1 VTLQVLQQAAR
12 PSAASAQK
20 PSSAETIVVLGGG
33 FAGLGIALALR
44 DSDHQV
50 VIIERDE
57 AAPELEPEQAF
68 DGWKR
73 PGVFQFR
80 HPHVFLGRL
89 HRMLRERY
97 PDLLE
102 ELLRAG
108 FWTIPVS
115 AYGTFRD
122 AYTFAEGDD
131 DLTQLCGR
139 RATFEY
145 VLQRYVRAL
154 PNVRMIHGAH
164 VEGIALAA
172 EGRARRMAAIEI
184 KRAGQRE
191 SITGDVF
198 VDCLGRR
205 SPVFG
210 WLREQGCSAKEQSQQ
225 AQTMSFSRH
234 YRLRDGAR
242 PQLEQQSGDLDFL
255 RFAIVYGE
263 NGHFA
268 VGFSIA
274 ESDDELMQRV
284 RRAEGFDQV
293 CHAIPQVKDWISQAD
308 PITPVMG
315 VGDIRNRWIHW
326 ADGHRPFVLGLL
338 HAGDSARETNPFYG
352 RGCSAA
358 FVDAHLVAEA
368 LLASRDPRQRARI
381 FAASVRRELRPYYE
395 LSVATDRMFRA
406 RSLAARGLP
415 VSVLER
421 VSAQAYLSL
430 AVPAAFEDQQVART
444 LLGVQHMR
452 KPLNVL
458 AGCKLMGRL
467 LFLAARRMLRLSKP
481 VPWSLPPPRSHILA
495 PPRE

>member
-1 VTLQVLQQAAR
+1 M
-12 PSAASAQK
+12 
-20 PSSAETIVVLGGG
+20 
-33 FAGLGIALALR
+33 GIALALR
-44 DSDHQV
+44 GSGHRV
-50 VIIERDE
+50 VLVERDE
-57 AAPELEPEQAF
+57 APPEIEPALAF
-68 DGWKR
+68 DAWKR

-102 ELLRAG
+102 QLISAG
-108 FWTIPVS
+108 FWTVPVS

-122 AYTFAEGDD
+122 GYQPAEGDE

-145 VLQRYVRAL
+145 VLQRYVREM
-154 PNVRMIHGAH
+154 PHVRVIDGAQVDAVVLEAQGEQRRITA
-164 VEGIALAA
+164 VEL
-172 EGRARRMAAIEI
+172 
-184 KRAGQRE
+184 KRAGKRE

-205 SPVFG
+205 SPVFK
-210 WLREQGCSAKEQSQQ
+210 WLREQGCGAKEQSQE
-225 AQTMSFSRH
+225 AKTLSFSRH
-234 YRLRDGAR
+234 YKLRAGASA
-242 PQLEQQSGDLDFL
+242 QLSEQSGDLDYL
-255 RFAIVYGE
+255 RYAIVYGE
-263 NGHFA
+263 DGHFA
-268 VGFSIA
+268 IGFSIA
-274 ESDDELMQRV
+274 ENDDELMQRV

-293 CHAIPQVKDWISQAD
+293 CHVIPQVKDWVGQAEAL
-308 PITPVMG
+308 TPVMG

-326 ADGHRPFVLGLL
+326 ADGDRPFVLGLL

-368 LLASRDPRQRARI
+368 LLASAEPDKRARI

-395 LSVATDRMFRA
+395 LSVATDKMFRA

-415 VSVLER
+415 VSLLER
-421 VSAQAYLSL
+421 AQAHAYLSL

-444 LLGVQHMR
+444 LLGIQHMR
-452 KPLNVL
+452 QPMSTI
-458 AGCKLMGRL
+458 AGIRLMTRL
-467 LFLAARRMLRLSKP
+467 LYLAVRRMLRLSKP
-481 VPWSLPPPRSHILA
+481 VTWTLPPPRSHILA
-495 PPRE
+495 PPQE